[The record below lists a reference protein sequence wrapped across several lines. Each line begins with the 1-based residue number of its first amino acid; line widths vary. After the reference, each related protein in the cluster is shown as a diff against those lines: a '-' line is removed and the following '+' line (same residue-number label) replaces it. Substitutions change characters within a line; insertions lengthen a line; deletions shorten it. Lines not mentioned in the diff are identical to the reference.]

1 MAEDTAEQQKP
12 KRQLSISRLLLPL
25 LIGTTISVIIGF
37 FVVGYLSLTEPP
49 APPEDTHNLMDK
61 KQQQAALTKADSD
74 TEKADSNTDDAT
86 EMVMNEDG
94 TFDFAQYR
102 YFSFPL
108 PFVVNFANGE
118 GMMTVEIAI
127 ATYATT
133 LRGERLIEKLTA
145 FTPKMRSAINLVL
158 AEQVHA
164 DVITVSKRKT
174 LESKLLAAI
183 RQVIDGTEPNKPSG
197 ITDLHFIKFVI
208 SGVR

>member
-1 MAEDTAEQQKP
+1 MAENEAEQQKP
-12 KRQLSISRLLLPL
+12 KRRLSLSRLFLPL

-37 FVVGYLSLTEPP
+37 FVVGYISLTETPP
-49 APPEDTHNLMDK
+49 PVEDIHSLMNK
-61 KQQQAALTKADSD
+61 KQQ
-74 TEKADSNTDDAT
+74 EKALAGADNATDNAT
-86 EMVMNEDG
+86 EMVVNEDG

-108 PFVVNFANGE
+108 PFVVNFADGN

-127 ATYATT
+127 ATYETT
-133 LRGERLIEKLTA
+133 LRGERLIEKLTT

-164 DVITVSKRKT
+164 DVNTVAKRNA

-183 RQVIDGTEPNKPSG
+183 KPVIDGTKPERPSG

-208 SGVR
+208 SGLR

>member
-1 MAEDTAEQQKP
+1 MAESEAEQQKP
-12 KRQLSISRLLLPL
+12 KRRLSLSRLFLPV
-25 LIGTTISVIIGF
+25 LIGATISVIIGF
-37 FVVGYLSLTEPP
+37 FVIGFISLTEPP
-49 APPEDTHNLMDK
+49 APVEDIHSLTNK
-61 KQQQAALTKADSD
+61 KQQ
-74 TEKADSNTDDAT
+74 EKALAGADNATDNAT
-86 EMVMNEDG
+86 EMVVNEDG

-108 PFVVNFANGE
+108 PFVVNFADGE

-133 LRGERLIEKLTA
+133 LRGERLIEKLTK
-145 FTPKMRSAINLVL
+145 FTPKMRSTINLAL

-164 DVITVSKRKT
+164 DVITVTKRT
-174 LESKLLAAI
+174 ALESKLLAAI
-183 RQVIDGTEPNKPSG
+183 RQVIDGTEPKKPSA

>member
-1 MAEDTAEQQKP
+1 MAETEDEQQKP
-12 KRQLSISRLLLPL
+12 KSRLSLSGLFLPL
-25 LIGTTISVIIGF
+25 LIGTTISMIIGF
-37 FVVGYLSLTEPP
+37 FVVGYISLTEPP
-49 APPEDTHNLMDK
+49 APVEDIHSLMNK
-61 KQQQAALTKADSD
+61 KQQEEASAEED
-74 TEKADSNTDDAT
+74 NAT
-86 EMVMNEDG
+86 EMVVNEDG

-108 PFVVNFANGE
+108 PFVVNFADGN

-127 ATYATT
+127 ATYETT
-133 LRGERLIEKLTA
+133 LRGERLIEKLNT

-164 DVITVSKRKT
+164 DVNTVAKRNA
-174 LESKLLAAI
+174 LENKLLAT
-183 RQVIDGTEPNKPSG
+183 VKLLIDGTKPERPSG

>member
-25 LIGTTISVIIGF
+25 LIGATISVIIGF

-61 KQQQAALTKADSD
+61 KQQQAALTEADSD
-74 TEKADSNTDDAT
+74 TNDAT

-127 ATYATT
+127 ATYETT
-133 LRGERLIEKLTA
+133 LRGERLIEKLTTFA
-145 FTPKMRSAINLVL
+145 PKMRSTINLVL
-158 AEQVHA
+158 SDQVHA
-164 DVITVSKRKT
+164 DVITVAKRKA

-183 RQVIDGTEPNKPSG
+183 RPVIDGTEPKKPSG

>member
-1 MAEDTAEQQKP
+1 MAENEAEQQKP
-12 KRQLSISRLLLPL
+12 KRRLSHSRLFLPL

-37 FVVGYLSLTEPP
+37 FIVGYISLTEPP
-49 APPEDTHNLMDK
+49 PPVEDIHSLMNK
-61 KQQQAALTKADSD
+61 KQQ
-74 TEKADSNTDDAT
+74 EKALAGADNATDNAT
-86 EMVMNEDG
+86 EMAVNEDG

-108 PFVVNFANGE
+108 PFVVNFADGN

-127 ATYATT
+127 ATYETT
-133 LRGERLIEKLTA
+133 LRGERLIEKLTT

-164 DVITVSKRKT
+164 DVNTVAKRNA

-183 RQVIDGTEPNKPSG
+183 KPVIDGTKPERPSG

-208 SGVR
+208 SGLR

>member
-1 MAEDTAEQQKP
+1 MAENEAEQQKP
-12 KRQLSISRLLLPL
+12 KRRLSLSRLFLPL

-37 FVVGYLSLTEPP
+37 FVVGYISLTEPP
-49 APPEDTHNLMDK
+49 APVEDIHSLMNK
-61 KQQQAALTKADSD
+61 KQQ
-74 TEKADSNTDDAT
+74 EKALAGADNATDNAT
-86 EMVMNEDG
+86 EMVVNEDG

-108 PFVVNFANGE
+108 PFVVNFADGN

-127 ATYATT
+127 ATYETT
-133 LRGERLIEKLTA
+133 LRGERLIEKLTT

-164 DVITVSKRKT
+164 DVNTVAKRNA

-183 RQVIDGTEPNKPSG
+183 KPVIDGTKPERPSG

-208 SGVR
+208 SGLS

>member
-1 MAEDTAEQQKP
+1 MAENEAEQQKP
-12 KRQLSISRLLLPL
+12 KRRLSLSTLFLPL
-25 LIGTTISVIIGF
+25 LIGTSISVIIGF
-37 FVVGYLSLTEPP
+37 FVAGYISLTEPE
-49 APPEDTHNLMDK
+49 APVEDIHSLMNK
-61 KQQQAALTKADSD
+61 KQQEKALTGADS
-74 TEKADSNTDDAT
+74 ATDNAT
-86 EMVMNEDG
+86 EMVVNEDG

-108 PFVVNFANGE
+108 PFVVNFADGN

-127 ATYATT
+127 ATYETT
-133 LRGERLIEKLTA
+133 LRGERLIEKLTT

-164 DVITVSKRKT
+164 DVNTVAKRNA

-183 RQVIDGTEPNKPSG
+183 KPVIDGAQPERPSG

-208 SGVR
+208 SGLR

>member
-1 MAEDTAEQQKP
+1 MAENGAERQKP
-12 KRQLSISRLLLPL
+12 KRRLSLSRLFLPL

-37 FVVGYLSLTEPP
+37 FVVGYISLTEPP
-49 APPEDTHNLMDK
+49 PPVEDIHSLMNK
-61 KQQQAALTKADSD
+61 KQQ
-74 TEKADSNTDDAT
+74 EKALAGADNATDNAT
-86 EMVMNEDG
+86 EMVVNEDG

-108 PFVVNFANGE
+108 PFVVNFADGN

-127 ATYATT
+127 ATYETT
-133 LRGERLIEKLTA
+133 LRGERLIEKLTT

-164 DVITVSKRKT
+164 DVNTVAKRNA

-183 RQVIDGTEPNKPSG
+183 KPVIDGTKPERPSG

-208 SGVR
+208 SGLR

>member
-1 MAEDTAEQQKP
+1 MSEDPAEQQKP
-12 KRQLSISRLLLPL
+12 TRQLPISRLLLPL
-25 LIGTTISVIIGF
+25 LIGATISVIIGF

-49 APPEDTHNLMDK
+49 SLPEDTHNLMDK

-74 TEKADSNTDDAT
+74 TGDTT

-108 PFVVNFANGE
+108 PFVVNFADGE

-127 ATYATT
+127 ATYETT
-133 LRGERLIEKLTA
+133 LRGERLIEKLTTFA
-145 FTPKMRSAINLVL
+145 PKMRSTINLVL

-164 DVITVSKRKT
+164 DVSTVKKRKA
-174 LESKLLAAI
+174 LENKLLAAI
-183 RQVIDGTEPNKPSG
+183 RPVIDGTEPEKPSG

>member
-12 KRQLSISRLLLPL
+12 KRQLSISKLFLPL
-25 LIGTTISVIIGF
+25 LIGATISVIIGF

-49 APPEDTHNLMDK
+49 APREDTHNLMDK
-61 KQQQAALTKADSD
+61 KQQQAVLTEADSD
-74 TEKADSNTDDAT
+74 TDDAT

-127 ATYATT
+127 ATYETT
-133 LRGERLIEKLTA
+133 LRGERLIEKLTTFA
-145 FTPKMRSAINLVL
+145 PKMRSTINLVL

-164 DVITVSKRKT
+164 DVITVANRKA

-183 RQVIDGTEPNKPSG
+183 RPVIDGTEPKKPSG

>member
-12 KRQLSISRLLLPL
+12 KRQLSISKLFLPL
-25 LIGTTISVIIGF
+25 LIGATISVIIGF
-37 FVVGYLSLTEPP
+37 FVVGYLSLTKPP
-49 APPEDTHNLMDK
+49 APPEDIHNLMDK

-74 TEKADSNTDDAT
+74 TDDAT
-86 EMVMNEDG
+86 EMVVNEDG

-108 PFVVNFANGE
+108 PFVANFANGE

-127 ATYATT
+127 ATYETT
-133 LRGERLIEKLTA
+133 LRGERLIEKLTTFA
-145 FTPKMRSAINLVL
+145 PKMRSTINLVL

-164 DVITVSKRKT
+164 DVITVTKRKA

-183 RQVIDGTEPNKPSG
+183 RPVIDGTEPKKPSG

>member
-1 MAEDTAEQQKP
+1 MAENEAEQQKP
-12 KRQLSISRLLLPL
+12 KRRLSLSRLFLPL

-37 FVVGYLSLTEPP
+37 FVVGYISLTEPP
-49 APPEDTHNLMDK
+49 PPVEDIHSLMNK
-61 KQQQAALTKADSD
+61 KQQEKSLAGADN
-74 TEKADSNTDDAT
+74 ATDNAT
-86 EMVMNEDG
+86 EMVVNEDG

-108 PFVVNFANGE
+108 PFVVNFADGN

-127 ATYATT
+127 ATYETT
-133 LRGERLIEKLTA
+133 LRGERLIEKLTT

-164 DVITVSKRKT
+164 DVNTVAKRNA

-183 RQVIDGTEPNKPSG
+183 KPVIDGTKPERPSG

-208 SGVR
+208 SGLR

>member
-1 MAEDTAEQQKP
+1 MAENEAEQQKP
-12 KRQLSISRLLLPL
+12 KRRLSLSRLFLPL

-37 FVVGYLSLTEPP
+37 FVVGYNSLTEPP
-49 APPEDTHNLMDK
+49 PPVEDIHSLMNK
-61 KQQQAALTKADSD
+61 KQQ
-74 TEKADSNTDDAT
+74 EKALAGADNATDNAT
-86 EMVMNEDG
+86 EMVVNEDG

-108 PFVVNFANGE
+108 PFVVNFADGN

-127 ATYATT
+127 ATYETT
-133 LRGERLIEKLTA
+133 LRGERLIEKLTT

-164 DVITVSKRKT
+164 DVNTVAKRNA

-183 RQVIDGTEPNKPSG
+183 KPVIDGTKPERPSG

-208 SGVR
+208 SGLR